1 MNYIKKLS
9 KSLLISIIS
18 FIILLTINTLFIYL
32 NIFKGN
38 IITITN
44 IIIPIL
50 SIFIGSFILGNN
62 ISKKGWL
69 EGLKLGILYIIFY
82 TIINLI
88 IYNNFNIKLLL
99 YYSILVIGSILGG
112 MIGITKKRKN
122 INFFLYF

>member
-18 FIILLTINTLFIYL
+18 FIILLTVNTLFIYL

-38 IITITN
+38 IITITS

-112 MIGITKKRKN
+112 MIGITKKRKS
-122 INFFLYF
+122 